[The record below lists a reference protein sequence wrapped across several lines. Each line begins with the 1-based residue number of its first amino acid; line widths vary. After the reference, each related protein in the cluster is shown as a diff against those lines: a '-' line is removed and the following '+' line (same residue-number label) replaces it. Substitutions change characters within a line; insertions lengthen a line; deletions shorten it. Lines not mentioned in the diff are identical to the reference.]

1 MRECRYRHETVGK
14 FTKGESDMKQSLRLK
29 LLLRGGILLFSV
41 SSASTSLAAE
51 TNRVEVYKSAS
62 CGCCSLWVEHMK
74 KSGFAVE
81 VHDVRN
87 VAPFRERFGVPDSM
101 ASCHTSLVGGYA
113 IEGHVPAADVKRL
126 LREKPKAAGIAVP
139 GMVQGSPGMEQGRGK
154 DPYNVVLF
162 NASGRTTIFSA
173 H

>member
-1 MRECRYRHETVGK
+1 
-14 FTKGESDMKQSLRLK
+14 MKQSLRLTV
-29 LLLRGGILLFSV
+29 LLQGGILLFSV
-41 SSASTSLAAE
+41 LSASMSLAAE
-51 TNRVEVYKSAS
+51 TDKVEVYKSAS

-81 VHDVRN
+81 IHNVRN
-87 VAPFRERFGVPDSM
+87 VSPFRERFGVPDSM
-101 ASCHTSLVGGYA
+101 ASCHTAVVGGYA

-139 GMVQGSPGMEQGRGK
+139 GMAQGSPGMEQGSSK
-154 DPYNVVLF
+154 DAYNVVLF
-162 NASGRTTIFSA
+162 NASGQTTVFSA

>member
-1 MRECRYRHETVGK
+1 MRKCQGRHETVGK
-14 FTKGESDMKQSLRLK
+14 FTKGESEMKRSLRLK
-29 LLLRGGILLFSV
+29 LLSQGVILLFSA
-41 SSASTSLAAE
+41 SSASMGLAADA
-51 TNRVEVYKSAS
+51 NKVEVYKSPS

-74 KSGFAVE
+74 NSGFEVE
-81 VHDVRN
+81 IHNVRN
-87 VAPFRERFGVPDSM
+87 VTPFRERFGVPDSA
-101 ASCHTSLVGGYA
+101 ASCHTALVGGYA

-126 LREKPKAAGIAVP
+126 LREKPKATGIAVP
-139 GMVQGSPGMEQGRGK
+139 GMVQGSPGMESGQGK

>member
-1 MRECRYRHETVGK
+1 
-14 FTKGESDMKQSLRLK
+14 MKLSLRLK
-29 LLLRGGILLFSV
+29 PLSQGAILLFSA
-41 SSASTSLAAE
+41 SSASMGLAAD
-51 TNRVEVYKSAS
+51 TNKVEVYKSAS

-74 KSGFAVE
+74 KSGFSVE

-101 ASCHTSLVGGYA
+101 ASCHTAVVGGYA

-126 LREKPKAAGIAVP
+126 LREKPKGTGIAVP
-139 GMVQGSPGMEQGRGK
+139 GMAVGSPGMEQGNGK

-162 NASGRTTIFSA
+162 NASGRATVFSA

>member
-1 MRECRYRHETVGK
+1 
-14 FTKGESDMKQSLRLK
+14 MKQSLRLK
-29 LLLRGGILLFSV
+29 LLLQGGILLFSV
-41 SSASTSLAAE
+41 SSASMSLAAE
-51 TNRVEVYKSAS
+51 TDKVQVYKSAS

-87 VAPFRERFGVPDSM
+87 VAPFRERFSVPDSM
-101 ASCHTSLVGGYA
+101 ASCHTALVGGYA
-113 IEGHVPAADVKRL
+113 IEGHVPAADIKRL
-126 LREKPKAAGIAVP
+126 LRERPKAVGIAVP

-162 NASGRTTIFSA
+162 NASGRTKIFSA

>member
-1 MRECRYRHETVGK
+1 
-14 FTKGESDMKQSLRLK
+14 MKQR
-29 LLLRGGILLFSV
+29 
-41 SSASTSLAAE
+41 
-51 TNRVEVYKSAS
+51 
-62 CGCCSLWVEHMK
+62 
-74 KSGFAVE
+74 GFAVE

-101 ASCHTSLVGGYA
+101 ASCHTAVVVGYA

-162 NASGRTTIFSA
+162 NASGRTTNFSA

>member
-1 MRECRYRHETVGK
+1 MRECRRRHETVGNL
-14 FTKGESDMKQSLRLK
+14 TKGESEMKRSLRLK
-29 LLLRGGILLFSV
+29 LLSQGAILLFSA
-41 SSASTSLAAE
+41 SSATMALAAG
-51 TNRVEVYKSAS
+51 TDKVDVYKSPS
-62 CGCCSLWVEHMK
+62 CGCCGLWVEHMK

-81 VHDVRN
+81 IHEVRN

-101 ASCHTSLVGGYA
+101 ASCHTAVVGGYA
-113 IEGHVPAADVKRL
+113 IEGHVPAADIKRL

-139 GMVQGSPGMEQGRGK
+139 GMAVGSPGMEQGSGK

-162 NASGRTTIFSA
+162 NASGRTTVFSA

>member
-1 MRECRYRHETVGK
+1 MRKCRHRHGTVGK
-14 FTKGESDMKQSLRLK
+14 FTKGESEMKRSLRLK
-29 LLLRGGILLFSV
+29 LLSQGAILLFSA
-41 SSASTSLAAE
+41 SSVHMALAAE
-51 TNRVEVYKSAS
+51 TDKVEVYKSAS

-87 VAPFRERFGVPDSM
+87 VAPFRERFGVPDSV
-101 ASCHTSLVGGYA
+101 ASCHTAVVGGYA
-113 IEGHVPAADVKRL
+113 IEGHVPAADIKRL

-139 GMVQGSPGMEQGRGK
+139 GMVQGSPGMEQGRGQ

-162 NASGRTTIFSA
+162 NASGRTTIFTA